1 MKPAAFE
8 YERPAS
14 VEAAVAALALHRD
27 NARVLAGGQSLIPML
42 NLRLV
47 QVGRLIDIGRLD
59 GLRRVEVVGDELR
72 IGALTT
78 HNVLLTSPLVAERCP
93 LIVEAYHEV
102 AHHSVRNRGTLGG
115 SLCHNDPASE
125 MPLVMSVLGA
135 TLAVRSARGERL
147 LKTEDFFVGMFTTA
161 LEPDELLV
169 QIRVPLSAPGLG
181 YGFHEIAQR
190 KGDFALV
197 AGAAVLRVTGGV
209 CRDVRI
215 GFRNV
220 GADSIRLPAVE
231 AELEGI
237 APSAERIAKAAETAA
252 AAVNPPE
259 DLHATAEYRRD
270 LVRVVTERM
279 LAQGVARA
287 VKA

>member
-14 VEAAVAALALHRD
+14 VDDALAALALHRD
-27 NARVLAGGQSLIPML
+27 NARVIAGGQSLIPMM

-59 GLRRVEVVGDELR
+59 GLRGIEIINDELC

-78 HNVLLTSPLVAERCP
+78 HNALLTSPLVAERCP

-135 TLAVRSARGERL
+135 TLVARSARGERL
-147 LKTEDFFVGMFTTA
+147 LTTEDFFVGMFTTA

-169 QIRVPLSAPGLG
+169 QIRVPLGAPGLG

-197 AGAAVLRVTGGV
+197 AGAAVLRVKDGL

-220 GADSIRLPAVE
+220 GADSVRLPTVE
-231 AELEGI
+231 AELEGF
-237 APSAERIAKAAETAA
+237 APSVERIAKVAETA

-259 DLHATAEYRRD
+259 DIHATAEYRRD
-270 LVRVVTERM
+270 LVRVVTERV
-279 LAQGVARA
+279 LTQGVARA